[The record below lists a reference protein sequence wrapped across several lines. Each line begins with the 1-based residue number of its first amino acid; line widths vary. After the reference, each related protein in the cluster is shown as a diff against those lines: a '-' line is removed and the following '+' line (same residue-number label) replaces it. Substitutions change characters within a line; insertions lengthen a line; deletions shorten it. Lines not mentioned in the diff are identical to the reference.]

1 MINTIYI
8 NQSIIFKIINKYL
21 KNKIKFLYHFH
32 NSFFLEIK
40 IIICFYNCKYNKCFI
55 WNQKNILIFFFKI
68 PIKRKINLII
78 IIKIN
83 NKHIN

>member
-55 WNQKNILIFFFKI
+55 
-68 PIKRKINLII
+68 
-78 IIKIN
+78 
-83 NKHIN
+83 